1 MSETTHL
8 YTPVTSFQG
17 ADRTAEEA
25 ILRVSSDL
33 SEFSGWEGGG
43 HEISLILPVP
53 VYSFTNLPRDGMV
66 KSIPQVSRYLGE
78 GCWAGPW

>member
-8 YTPVTSFQG
+8 YTPVTSFQVI
-17 ADRTAEEA
+17 DRAAEEA

-43 HEISLILPVP
+43 
-53 VYSFTNLPRDGMV
+53 M
-66 KSIPQVSRYLGE
+66 K
-78 GCWAGPW
+78 